1 MNQRSPVPL
10 TRMPQS
16 VPLRAMMVTTVQP
29 GMFSAGSSIAFIA
42 GIERFRK
49 KWSLPSMKRSTAAT
63 VAASGTASTSAGAIV
78 RIKSEVPALLRLWHS
93 SPMCSAWAIMLR
105 RSIGPL
111 ISSAAFS
118 AG

>member
-1 MNQRSPVPL
+1 
-10 TRMPQS
+10 MPQS
-16 VPLRAMMVTTVQP
+16 VPLRAITVTTVQP

-63 VAASGTASTSAGAIV
+63 VAESFTASTSAGAIA
-78 RIKSEVPALLRLWHS
+78 RMNNDVPALLRLWHS
-93 SPMCSAWAIMLR
+93 SPMCSAWLIMLR

-111 ISSAAFS
+111 TSSAALS